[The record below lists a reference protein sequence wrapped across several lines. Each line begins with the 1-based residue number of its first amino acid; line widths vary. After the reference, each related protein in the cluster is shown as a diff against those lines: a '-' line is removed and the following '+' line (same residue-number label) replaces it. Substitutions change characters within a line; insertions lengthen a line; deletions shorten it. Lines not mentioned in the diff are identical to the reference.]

1 MENMTVDSLQCYHY
15 QYLWVHTET
24 NEQVL
29 VWFHIPSI
37 SSQQL
42 VDLMGVEL
50 QDVEVAHHE
59 GPNKELVVGED
70 VDVLLV
76 VREVLGRLQ
85 DLEQTDCHQ
94 GAVESV
100 LGPSGVSVIYSKA

>member
-1 MENMTVDSLQCYHY
+1 
-15 QYLWVHTET
+15 
-24 NEQVL
+24 
-29 VWFHIPSI
+29 
-37 SSQQL
+37 
-42 VDLMGVEL
+42 MGVEL

-59 GPNKELVVGED
+59 GPHKELVVGED

-85 DLEQTDCHQ
+85 DLEQADCHQ
-94 GAVESV
+94 STVESV